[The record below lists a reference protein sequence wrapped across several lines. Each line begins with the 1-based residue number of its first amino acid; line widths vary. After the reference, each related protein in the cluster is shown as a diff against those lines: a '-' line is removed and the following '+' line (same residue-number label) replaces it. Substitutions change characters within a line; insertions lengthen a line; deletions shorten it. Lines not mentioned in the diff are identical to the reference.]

1 MEERIKLIIDGND
14 KYLLPEEIQKEF
26 NALNELLTE
35 TRKSANNWYNRY
47 LQEWN
52 EKMEAYKTMRL
63 LLTNGEKLFA
73 PYTKQL
79 TMEDLNNL

>member
-26 NALNELLTE
+26 DTLNELLAE
-35 TRKSANNWYNRY
+35 TRKNVNNWWKKYQ
-47 LQEWN
+47 QEWD

-63 LLTNGEKLFA
+63 LLTTGEKLFT

-79 TMEDLNNL
+79 QTLKDE

>member
-26 NALNELLTE
+26 DTLNELLAE
-35 TRKSANNWYNRY
+35 TRKNVNIWWKKYQ
-47 LQEWN
+47 QEWD

-63 LLTNGEKLFA
+63 LLTTGEKLFT

-79 TMEDLNNL
+79 QTLKDE

>member
-26 NALNELLTE
+26 DALNEQLTD
-35 TRKSANNWYNRY
+35 TRKALNNWWQRY
-47 LQEWN
+47 QQEWN
-52 EKMEAYKTMRL
+52 EKMEAFKTMRL
-63 LLTNGEKLFA
+63 LLTTGEKLFT

-79 TMEDLNNL
+79 QTLKDE

>member
-26 NALNELLTE
+26 DTLNELLAE
-35 TRKSANNWYNRY
+35 TRKNVNNWWKKYQ
-47 LQEWN
+47 QEWD

-63 LLTNGEKLFA
+63 LITTGEKLFT

-79 TMEDLNNL
+79 QTLKDE

>member
-26 NALNELLTE
+26 DALNELLSE
-35 TRKSANNWYNRY
+35 TRKNVNNWWKKYQ
-47 LQEWN
+47 QEWD

-63 LLTNGEKLFA
+63 LLTTGEKLFT

-79 TMEDLNNL
+79 QTLKDE